1 MLIQE
6 CSLWKVAEIFFIEP
20 TKIHFIREI
29 SRKIKLAPTSIRKHI
44 QTLIKKGLIIKVKSA
59 PFDGYVALRE
69 NPDFIFEKRIANL
82 ISIKSSG
89 LIEYLNEKYPKNIVL
104 FGSFNKGEDIETSDI
119 DIFIRLRSFEI
130 NLNSFE
136 KFLNRK
142 IHLLF
147 EEQVDKNLLESINQG
162 ILLAGER

>member
-147 EEQVDKNLLESINQG
+147 EEQVDKSLLESINQG